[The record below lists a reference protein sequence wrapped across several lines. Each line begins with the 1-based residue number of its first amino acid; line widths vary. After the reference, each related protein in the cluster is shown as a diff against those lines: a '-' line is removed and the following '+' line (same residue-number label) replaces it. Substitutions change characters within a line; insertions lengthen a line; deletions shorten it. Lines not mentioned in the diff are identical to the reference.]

1 MEPSGAEAVSAPS
14 LEVRQRRSDTATRE
28 QSINRIKVTLT
39 GSERG
44 QGVIQFAG
52 EGLIP
57 GLGLGEKEE
66 GGSRGRKPENPFQGG
81 ILGMEL
87 APA

>member
-1 MEPSGAEAVSAPS
+1 MELSGAETVSTPS
-14 LEVRQRRSDTATRE
+14 PEVCQQRSDTATRE

-44 QGVIQFAG
+44 QGVIQFAQ
-52 EGLIP
+52 EELIP

-66 GGSRGRKPENPFQGG
+66 GGSR
-81 ILGMEL
+81 
-87 APA
+87 

>member
-14 LEVRQRRSDTATRE
+14 LELLPQRSDTATRE
-28 QSINRIKVTLT
+28 QSINRIEATLT

-44 QGVIQFAG
+44 QGVIRFTQ

-66 GGSRGRKPENPFQGG
+66 GGSR
-81 ILGMEL
+81 
-87 APA
+87 